1 MTIDQLSAEVRRSL
15 AAAYDAQEAQA
26 LARIIMEQLLQMTR
40 TQLLVRGD
48 YTVPDFIEAKA
59 RTWVTRLLDGEPI
72 QHITGRARFCGMELR
87 VTPDVLI
94 PRPETEILVDL
105 ITDRFGSR
113 RDLRVLDLGTG
124 SGCIAIALA
133 RALPFAR
140 VTAIDVSEA
149 ALAVAKANAR
159 EFSANVDFCQGS
171 ILELDAIGGEWDV
184 MVSNPPYVLESERA
198 SIPANVIGH
207 DPDLALFVPNDDPLR
222 FYTPTIRFA
231 RDGHLAADG
240 GLFFEINPLCADQYA
255 GAELQRDQYGRIR
268 FAIYKNEKQ

>member
-15 AAAYDAQEAQA
+15 AAAYDAAEAQA

-48 YTVPDFIEAKA
+48 YTIPDFIEAKA
-59 RTWVTRLLDGEPI
+59 RTWVARLLDGEPI

-94 PRPETEILVDL
+94 PRPETETLVDI
-105 ITDRFGSR
+105 ITDRYGSR

-133 RALPFAR
+133 RALPFAH
-140 VTAIDVSEA
+140 VTAIDVSQA

-159 EFSANVDFCQGS
+159 EFSANVDFRQGS

-184 MVSNPPYVLESERA
+184 MVSNPPYVLESERE

-207 DPDLALFVPNDDPLR
+207 DPDLALFVPDDDPLR

-268 FAIYKNEKQ
+268 FAIYQNEKQ